1 MDAGANAPEPGIVDV
16 SHEFSWENLRGGKSE
31 ASEASEERDARA

>member
-16 SHEFSWENLRGGKSE
+16 SHEFFWENLRGGKSE
-31 ASEASEERDARA
+31 ASEEGFLF